1 MRLKLLDFFANPV
14 SKNGEPLYDK
24 NAHLAW
30 YRGVQPPEPIP
41 TMPYPERF
49 LGNNRQ
55 RYDKKL
61 LAN

>member
-14 SKNGEPLYDK
+14 SKNGDK
-24 NAHLAW
+24 NAHLAG